1 MFLSIASISH
11 RTSGPVPQTK
21 YQPFSNLSPR
31 RKKTQPAHR
40 GEGRHTPDD
49 ALEVKV
55 QVNHP
60 NLPSFAHLCVES
72 LAPATNIPELFLFS
86 LSFFF
91 LDQSSSL
98 HQETSAYFDINPYN
112 FTNTF
117 DDDGRTMMVTLDSV
131 AWMDGEERRG
141 VFPMCVWS
149 SHLLVY
155 SAAEETFFFE
165 TNLG

>member
-1 MFLSIASISH
+1 MFLSIASKFH

-31 RKKTQPAHR
+31 RRKTQPAHR

-55 QVNHP
+55 QVIIRTCRLLSP
-60 NLPSFAHLCVES
+60 LRREPSTCNKYPGV
-72 LAPATNIPELFLFS
+72 
-86 LSFFF
+86 FFF
-91 LDQSSSL
+91 PLFFLLAQSSSL

-117 DDDGRTMMVTLDSV
+117 DDDDGRAIMATLDSV
-131 AWMDGEERRG
+131 A
-141 VFPMCVWS
+141 
-149 SHLLVY
+149 LV
-155 SAAEETFFFE
+155 
-165 TNLG
+165 